1 MGRLYFQK
9 KNKTREGPKKVEKK
23 KVEKKKAEKTENK
36 KNVPKRYVLITCPNL
51 FLKKFQKR

>member
-1 MGRLYFQK
+1 MERLYFQK

-36 KNVPKRYVLITCPNL
+36 KKCAKKVRIDNL
-51 FLKKFQKR
+51 S